1 MHYKLPVL
9 KIENRGDSTVA
20 ASASLQH
27 APHLHPQTHV
37 DGKEAGAG
45 HNGAV
50 SAREQAGIQHA
61 ENKQS
66 RRIDR
71 LKTNTKMRFS

>member
-1 MHYKLPVL
+1 M
-9 KIENRGDSTVA
+9 
-20 ASASLQH
+20 
-27 APHLHPQTHV
+27 

-50 SAREQAGIQHA
+50 SAREQASIQHA

-66 RRIDR
+66 RRIHT
-71 LKTNTKMRFS
+71 LKTNTEMRFS